1 MAAIVV
7 LPILVVAA
15 IDSGAEIATEE
26 TCAGKPE
33 GTECWKPL
41 SDRPDCHVW
50 DDYLVTA
57 QKVTWSGGCVNGRAQ
72 GEGTLRWGG
81 GDGDRYTQTGR
92 LQDGKR
98 QGRWDLRESDG
109 SVDEGPYVDGK
120 QHGLRTWRIEATVTG
135 SCARRTGICA
145 KAYVDGKRHGH
156 WVLRDTG
163 GGVAEGPYVDDRQ
176 HGHWVV
182 RSTNGIGAE
191 GPFVDGKQHATGS

>member
-1 MAAIVV
+1 MEIPRRVERLAAIVV

-50 DDYLVTA
+50 DDYFVAT
-57 QKVTWSGGCVNGRAQ
+57 QKVTWSGGCVNGQAQ
-72 GEGTLRWGG
+72 GEGTLRWGRS
-81 GDGDRYTQTGR
+81 DGDRYTQTGR
-92 LQDGKR
+92 LHDGKR
-98 QGRWDLRESDG
+98 QGHWDLRESDG

-120 QHGLRTWRIEATVTG
+120 QHGHWVLRDADADMCEG
-135 SCARRTGICA
+135 P
-145 KAYVDGKRHGH
+145 YVDGKRHGH

-176 HGHWVV
+176 HGPGSSAPRMGWGPKARTWMVS
-182 RSTNGIGAE
+182 ST
-191 GPFVDGKQHATGS
+191 ATGS